1 MRAFRFGIASLLCA
15 LIALLGPVAPAN
27 AAAPTG
33 EPYTIDAIISLTG
46 GAAFLGAGQKTALEL
61 LADTVNKKGG
71 VNGRPLRFNI
81 QDDASN
87 PSTALQLAT
96 GMLQNHATYLIAS
109 SISATCR
116 SIQPLITDNAIQY
129 CLSPAIAPP
138 KGSYVF
144 SSLISTPDLLTAV
157 MRYART
163 RGWKKIAM
171 LASTDASGQDGEKSL
186 ATVLALPEN
195 AGIQVID
202 TEHFGPGDIA
212 VTAQV
217 AKATNAKPDAYFI
230 WTAGPAIGSAL
241 RAIHDLGSELP
252 VVSTTA
258 GMTLEQMAAVN
269 DLLPKGGLYFPATQ
283 LQQHSLLRPGPLRD
297 AQDVFFKAFKDAGK
311 VAQPTMGTAWD
322 PALIAID
329 ALKHLGGNPTAKQFH
344 DYIENLHGFPGIYSM
359 YDFRDGLQ
367 RGMGVNSAVVAKWD
381 PAQKWW
387 IAVTAGGGK
396 PLIK

>member
-1 MRAFRFGIASLLCA
+1 MKAFRSGIAALICA
-15 LIALLGPVAPAN
+15 LIALAGPVAPAG
-27 AAAPTG
+27 AAAPAG
-33 EPYTIDAIISLTG
+33 EPYTIDVIVSLTG

-71 VNGRPLRFNI
+71 VNGRPLKFNI

-87 PSTALQLAT
+87 PATALQLAS
-96 GMLQNHATYLIAS
+96 GMIQNHAPLLIAS

-116 SIQPLITDNAIQY
+116 SIQTLIAENTLQY

-144 SSLISTPDLLTAV
+144 SSLISTPDLLSAV
-157 MRYART
+157 IRYARS
-163 RGWKKIAM
+163 RGWRKIAL
-171 LASTDASGQDGEKSL
+171 LASTDASGQDGANSL
-186 ATVLALPEN
+186 ATVLKMPEN
-195 AGIQVID
+195 AGISVID
-202 TEHFGPGDIA
+202 TEHFAPTDIA

-217 AKATNAKPDAYFI
+217 AKATSAKPDVYFL

-241 RAIHDLGSELP
+241 RAIHDIGSDLP
-252 VVSTTA
+252 VVCTTA
-258 GMTLEQMAAVN
+258 GMTLEQMRAVA
-269 DLLPKGGLYFPATQ
+269 DFIPKGGLYFPATQ

-329 ALKHLGGNPTAKQFH
+329 ALKHIGGNPTAKQFH

-367 RGMGVNSAVVAKWD
+367 RGMGVNSAVVAKWE
-381 PAQKWW
+381 PSQKWW

-396 PLIK
+396 PLVK